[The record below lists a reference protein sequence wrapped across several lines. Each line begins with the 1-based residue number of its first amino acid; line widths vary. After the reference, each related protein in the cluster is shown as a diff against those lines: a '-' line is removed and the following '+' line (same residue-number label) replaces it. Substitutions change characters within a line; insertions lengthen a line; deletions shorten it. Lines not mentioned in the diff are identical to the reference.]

1 MRRITMIQP
10 FCMNTTLLIN
20 ELSSCSY
27 LLHDSAVRQKNS
39 VYPSIYKFKIYKYK
53 CILMKSFSDIWL
65 FVTVLQ
71 GLILQLKTSKM
82 QPPRPPPTHT
92 YSIPLP
98 VTSTPLNQ

>member
-1 MRRITMIQP
+1 MIQP

-27 LLHDSAVRQKNS
+27 LLHDSAVRQKIS